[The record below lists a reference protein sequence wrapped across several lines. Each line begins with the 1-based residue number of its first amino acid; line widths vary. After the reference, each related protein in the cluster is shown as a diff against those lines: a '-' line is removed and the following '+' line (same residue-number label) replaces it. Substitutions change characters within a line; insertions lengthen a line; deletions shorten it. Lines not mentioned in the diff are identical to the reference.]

1 MNPIVDA
8 LQFYD
13 KSCET
18 TLNDDLRY
26 YLTRGYVYS
35 GEDTFIMARPIT
47 RRYAQFVLDERFTY
61 KPKEYDTWFCYLAV
75 GKLERFLELAPF
87 KLQWILFHRQEK
99 DEKDRWYTWKGF
111 ERAIRITKNE
121 QSKKT

>member
-1 MNPIVDA
+1 
-8 LQFYD
+8 
-13 KSCET
+13 
-18 TLNDDLRY
+18 
-26 YLTRGYVYS
+26 
-35 GEDTFIMARPIT
+35 MARPIT

-99 DEKDRWYTWKGF
+99 DEEDRWFTWKGF